1 MNDERKTKSQLIE
14 ELQKT
19 RTALGKAEEALQ
31 KDDADLT
38 ESRRLEM
45 ECREEEELYRTIV
58 SHLNEG
64 IVIAQNYQVLFFN
77 QQCLNLLGYSDP
89 REIIDRSVFS
99 FIHPDDR
106 EMVKRYALN
115 RQRGGSSPSTY
126 EFKLV
131 KKDGT
136 TGHFR
141 ASVALITFKG
151 EPASLVN
158 LSDITERIQA
168 EEALQVGENRYRS
181 VFENT
186 GTVMLIVN
194 EDMTITLANQEFEK
208 LTGFSRREIEGKK
221 KWTEFVHPPDLE
233 RMIDQHKLR
242 RSGQGKA
249 INRYEFQLVR
259 KDGALRD
266 IMLTVDLI
274 PGTKSSVASLLD
286 ITDRKQAEKAIRES
300 EMRYRQLIDQAA
312 DGIFVV
318 ANNGAYQLVNKKFCE
333 MLGYS
338 EDELIKLNVLDT
350 YPDELKVLGRQ
361 RIENVSAG
369 EIMRFERPMKR
380 KDGSVFD
387 AEVNVAII
395 NDSMHQGIVHDI
407 TERIQ
412 AERALRQSEEKYRNI
427 FVNAAEGIF
436 QTSPDGQL
444 LSANPALAKMSG
456 FSSPQEMIYFF
467 KDLGRQ
473 LYVNPDDRRHM
484 VRMLKQ
490 WGKLEGLEVEMYRED
505 GSKFWISMNIHV
517 VRDAEGNIRYFEG
530 TNVDITAR
538 KEAEQQ
544 LRRNHEELS
553 ATYNQ
558 LVAYDEEI
566 RRHCEELTKS
576 QRALKESEEKYR
588 ILAENASDI
597 IWSVDIDL
605 KFTYVSPSAERLLGW
620 TMEEWKSLR
629 LEDVLAPDTLG
640 KVNKAVEEEWALEG
654 RPDVDPFRTRTMEI
668 EHYRKDGSIVWF
680 ETTTSSLRDQQGRL
694 IGFMGVSRNIS
705 ERMHAQ
711 EALLRSE
718 TRFRTL
724 FEKSP
729 IGISIAR
736 DGITLYVNNAGLRI
750 SGCDDLS
757 EIVGTPQLN
766 RIAPESRAFVTDMMT
781 RQRRG
786 EAVPETFEIT
796 GLRRDG
802 STFPLFVQAIGIQLD
817 DGPATVSFLQDMTER
832 KKTEEERMRL
842 EAQLSQAQKM
852 EAIGTLAGGIAH
864 DFNNI
869 LMAMIGYTELAKDEG
884 LRENRD
890 DCLDQVLKASA
901 RAKNLVHQILSFSR
915 MREVE
920 KKPVQIDPIIR
931 EVLKLLRASIP
942 STIEIR
948 PEIES
953 NPFIVSAD
961 PTQIHQILMNLCTN
975 ATHAMK
981 EKGGVLKVGLSHEK
995 IDRNRSFSAHRLE
1008 AGSYAK
1014 LTVADTGQGID
1025 PAILDRIFEPFFT
1038 TKAHGEGTGLGM
1050 SVIYGII
1057 KSCGGAIDVVSDP
1070 GQGTTISV
1078 YLPLIESIKKPGAD
1092 IIAEN
1097 HGGKERILFVDDE
1110 TALVDLG
1117 ERMLRSLG
1125 YQVTARTSSVEAL
1138 ELFRAKHGDFDL
1150 VFTDMTMP
1158 NMTGAELAQKM
1169 LAIRPDIPI
1178 ILCTGYSEIITE
1190 ENARD
1195 LGIRG
1200 YAMKPLSRNDIGKI
1214 LRDIL
1219 NPT

>member
-19 RTALGKAEEALQ
+19 RMALGKAEDAFQ
-31 KDDADLT
+31 KDNADLA
-38 ESRRLEM
+38 ESRRLEI
-45 ECREEEELYRTIV
+45 ECREEEEMYKAIV

-64 IVIAQNYQVLFFN
+64 ILITRYDRVLFLN
-77 QQCLNLLGYSDP
+77 QQCLNLLGYSDSK
-89 REIIDRSVFS
+89 EIIDKSVFS

-115 RQRGGSSPSTY
+115 RQRGGSSPASY
-126 EFKLV
+126 EFKSV
-131 KKDGT
+131 KKDGK
-136 TGHFR
+136 TGHLR

-158 LSDITERIQA
+158 LSDITERIKA

-208 LTGFSRREIEGKK
+208 LTGFSRQEIEGKK
-221 KWTEFVHPPDLE
+221 KWTEFVYPSDLE
-233 RMIDQHKLR
+233 KMVKQHKLR
-242 RSGQGKA
+242 RSDQEQA
-249 INRYEFQLVR
+249 INRYEFQLVHR
-259 KDGALRD
+259 DGDLRD

-286 ITDRKQAEKAIRES
+286 ITDRKQAERAIRES
-300 EMRYRQLIDQAA
+300 ERRYRQLIDQAA

-318 ANNGAYQLVNKKFCE
+318 SPGGNYQLVNKKFCE
-333 MLGYS
+333 MLGYT
-338 EDELIKLNVLDT
+338 EEELLKLNVLDT
-350 YPDELKVLGRQ
+350 YPDELRDLGCR
-361 RIENVSAG
+361 RIQNVTTG
-369 EIMRFERPMKR
+369 EIMRFERPMRR

-387 AEVNVAII
+387 AEVSVAII
-395 NDSMHQGIVHDI
+395 NDARHQGIVHDI

-412 AERALRQSEEKYRNI
+412 AERALRQSEEKYRDI
-427 FVNAAEGIF
+427 FENASEGIF
-436 QTSPDGQL
+436 QTSPEGQL
-444 LSANPALAKMSG
+444 LSANPALARMSG
-456 FSSPQEMIYFF
+456 FSSPQEMINYFSN
-467 KDLGRQ
+467 LSLQ

-484 VRMLKQ
+484 VVMLKQ
-490 WGKLEGLEVEMYRED
+490 WGKLEGLEVEMYRKD

-517 VRDAEGNIRYFEG
+517 VQDAEGNIRYFEG

-566 RRHCEELTKS
+566 RRHYEELTKS

-588 ILAENASDI
+588 ILTDNASDI

-605 KFTYVSPSAERLLGW
+605 NFTYVSPSAERLLGW

-629 LEDVLAPDTLG
+629 LENILAPDSLG

-654 RPDVDPFRTRTMEI
+654 TPGIDPFRTRTMEI
-668 EHYRKDGSIVWF
+668 EEYRKDGSTVWL
-680 ETTTSSLRDQQGRL
+680 EVTTSILRDQQGRL
-694 IGFMGVSRNIS
+694 MGFMGVSRDIS

-750 SGCDDLS
+750 NGCDDLS

-766 RIAPESRAFVTDMMT
+766 RVAPESRAFVTDMMT
-781 RQRRG
+781 RRRRG

-796 GLRRDG
+796 GLRKDG
-802 STFPLFVQAIGIQLD
+802 STFPLFVQVIGIQLD
-817 DGPATVSFLQDMTER
+817 DGPATVTFLQDMTER
-832 KKTEEERMRL
+832 KKTEEERMIL

-869 LMAMIGYTELAKDEG
+869 LMAMIGYTELAKDEE

-901 RAKNLVHQILSFSR
+901 RAKNLVHQILTFSR

-920 KKPVQIDPIIR
+920 KKPVQIDPIIK
-931 EVLKLLRASIP
+931 EGLKLLRASIP
-942 STIEIR
+942 STIEILW
-948 PEIES
+948 EIEKK
-953 NPFIVSAD
+953 PFIVTAD

-975 ATHAMK
+975 ATHAMR
-981 EKGGVLKVGLSHEK
+981 EKGGVLKVGLSHER
-995 IDRNRSFSAHRLE
+995 IDKERSAHQLE
-1008 AGSYAK
+1008 VGSYAK
-1014 LTVADTGQGID
+1014 LTVADTGYGID
-1025 PAILDRIFEPFFT
+1025 PAIMDRIFEPFFT

-1057 KSCGGAIDVVSDP
+1057 KSCGGAIDVVSEP

-1078 YLPLIESIKKPGAD
+1078 YLPLIESLKKPED
-1092 IIAEN
+1092 DHIAEN

-1110 TALVDLG
+1110 AALVDLG

-1125 YQVTARTSSVEAL
+1125 YQVTARTSSIEAL

-1158 NMTGAELAQKM
+1158 NMTGAELAKKM

-1178 ILCTGYSEIITE
+1178 ILCTGYSEIMTE

-1200 YAMKPLSRNDIGKI
+1200 YVMKPLSRNDIGKI

-1219 NPT
+1219 NSA